1 MDIVLFILV
10 VIIINVLSLGAFIA
24 IFTADPE
31 LNKLG
36 KKIVTI
42 VMLIIYV
49 VTMNAAGRII
59 L

>member
-1 MDIVLFILV
+1 MIVLYILV
-10 VIIINVLSLGAFIA
+10 VIIINLAFLGTFVA

-31 LNKLG
+31 LNELG

-49 VTMNAAGRII
+49 VTMNAAVRLI